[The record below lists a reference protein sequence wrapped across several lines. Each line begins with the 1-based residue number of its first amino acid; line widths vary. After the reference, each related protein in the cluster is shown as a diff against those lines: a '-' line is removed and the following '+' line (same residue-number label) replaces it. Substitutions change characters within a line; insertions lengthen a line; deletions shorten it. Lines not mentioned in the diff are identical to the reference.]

1 MSRVRFASRNYLSS
15 MLFAALTLGAGFVA
29 TPWLLRWLGA
39 ERFGAYRVT
48 LDWYGY
54 LSFVELGLGGAL
66 LPLLARALGRDQ
78 QDTVKDLLAASV
90 RAYMGIAAA
99 MLAAGLLLVAFVNR
113 LIVVSPQN
121 VRDLR
126 LGCLLGLAILLWLP
140 LAAPFRAL
148 TDARQRSYW
157 INVLLTM
164 QSLLGTGIGLILA
177 WRNWGITGQFIAF
190 LAAGSAFNVVLIWA
204 GFRQYPG
211 VLVRAITRKYDKAV
225 TGELWKLNIPTYVVN
240 MCGRVSLL
248 TDNIV
253 VAAILGPVAVVPLI
267 LTQRLALMAQG
278 QLQGVGN
285 ASWAGLAELH
295 ARGERDTFQ
304 RRVVELTGLTCVLA
318 IACLVPIAAFNRP
331 FVALWV
337 GEGRYG
343 GQWMTLF
350 AGMNAFLLSL
360 LSLWGWVFTGTGEVR
375 RVVRPLVIQTLFN
388 FAASV
393 LLTKPLGAV
402 GPLVGTFIGFMGVTV
417 WFLPLQLRQTFGIS
431 ARKLLAVVAKPV
443 ALGVPY
449 VIGLWLFERNHA
461 PTGWFELGGE
471 MLASALLYLALAWL
485 LVLTSTERD
494 DWQKRIR
501 LLWLG
506 PARVTDQNP
515 DVVLGRPGDGA
526 VTPK

>member
-1 MSRVRFASRNYLSS
+1 MSRIRFASRNYFSAV
-15 MLFAALTLGAGFVA
+15 LFTVLTLAAGFVA

-48 LDWYGY
+48 FDWFGY
-54 LSFVELGLGGAL
+54 LSFLELGLGGAL
-66 LPLLARALGRDQ
+66 LPLLAQALGRDQ
-78 QDTVKDLLAASV
+78 QDKVKDLLAASI
-90 RAYMGIAAA
+90 RAYMGITGA
-99 MLAAGLLLVAFVNR
+99 MLLAGLLLVAFINR

-126 LGCLLGLAILLWLP
+126 LGCLLGLASLLWLP

-157 INVLLTM
+157 ITVLLTM
-164 QSLLGTGIGLILA
+164 QSLLATSVGLFLA

-190 LAAGSAFNVVLIWA
+190 LIAGSAFNMALIWA
-204 GFRQYPG
+204 GLRRYPG
-211 VLVRAITRKYDKAV
+211 VLIRAVTQKYDKSAS
-225 TGELWKLNIPTYVVN
+225 GELWKLNVPTYVVN

-267 LTQRLALMAQG
+267 LTQRLAVMAQG

-285 ASWAGLAELH
+285 ASWAGLAELY
-295 ARGERDTFQ
+295 ARGEKDTFQ
-304 RRVVELTGLTCVLA
+304 RRVIELTGLTCVLA

-337 GEGRYG
+337 GENRYG

-375 RVVRPLVIQTLFN
+375 RVVRPVVIQTLFN
-388 FAASV
+388 FVASV

-402 GPLVGTFIGFMGVTV
+402 GPLVGTFIGFMSVTAWV
-417 WFLPLQLRQTFGIS
+417 FPLHLRRTFGFS
-431 ARKLLAVVAKPV
+431 VRKLFAAVVKPV

-449 VIGLWLFERNHA
+449 VVGLWLFERLHA
-461 PTGWFELGGE
+461 PDNWFELGGE
-471 MLASALLYLALAWL
+471 MLVSALLYLALAWL
-485 LVLTSTERD
+485 LVLTPDDREMWRARIGLLRSKPGTTLPNSTTVES
-494 DWQKRIR
+494 
-501 LLWLG
+501 
-506 PARVTDQNP
+506 
-515 DVVLGRPGDGA
+515 
-526 VTPK
+526 